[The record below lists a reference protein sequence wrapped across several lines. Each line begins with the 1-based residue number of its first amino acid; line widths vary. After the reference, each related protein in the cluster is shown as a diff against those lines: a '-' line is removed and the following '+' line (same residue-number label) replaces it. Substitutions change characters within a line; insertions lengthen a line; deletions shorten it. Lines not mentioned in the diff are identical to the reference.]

1 MCVDVFVCLCVCVD
15 VCVCVCVCVHACVCA
30 CVCTCELVC
39 CKSYSSE
46 NISWTEQLTP
56 IIVQDFNKTPGP
68 KLTIPHTVK
77 ETFFLFFT
85 PMLLELIVE
94 QSNKYAAECM
104 GEEKY
109 AKWNEITVEELCA
122 YMGFM
127 LLMGV
132 VHLPS
137 LYDYW
142 KKDEV
147 YNYSPVASR
156 ISRNRFLE
164 LHRYL
169 HFEDNSTL
177 SPPGSPEYDRLGKV
191 RPVVEHLSSRVSA
204 VYEPG
209 KEVSVDEAMIPF
221 KGRSSL
227 KQYMPLKPVRRGI
240 KVWARADASNGYVSA
255 FQVYTGKEGNS
266 TEHGLG
272 AKVVKSLTAN
282 LSGSYRH
289 VYFDNYFSS
298 VDLLLDLQ
306 RSGLYGCGT
315 LRLNRKGFPPQLKQP
330 AKKGF
335 KERGES
341 KTCQMKNLTVSV
353 WQDNK
358 AVTVIS
364 TNSDPTQM
372 KSVTRKHKDGTSH
385 TYPCPAAIA
394 DYNVHMGGVDKGD
407 QLRGYYHV
415 RLKCRKYYKYI
426 FWFLFDLIVTNSFIL
441 SRDYT
446 DLPFK
451 SVKEFRIALAKELI
465 GEYMS
470 RKRPGRLSN
479 TPAPRRFCQA
489 HFPVRG
495 AEKAHRCHHC
505 HKNKGERHETVWH
518 CDECG
523 VFLCHNGRDNDCFR
537 EFHIKYGPSCDM

>member
-1 MCVDVFVCLCVCVD
+1 MKD
-15 VCVCVCVCVHACVCA
+15 
-30 CVCTCELVC
+30 
-39 CKSYSSE
+39 
-46 NISWTEQLTP
+46 I
-56 IIVQDFNKTPGP
+56 
-68 KLTIPHTVK
+68 
-77 ETFFLFFT
+77 FFLFFT
-85 PMLLELIVE
+85 PTLLELIVE

-104 GEEKY
+104 GPDKYEK
-109 AKWNEITVEELCA
+109 WTEITVEELCA

-127 LLMGV
+127 LLMGI

-142 KKDEV
+142 KNDEV
-147 YNYSPVASR
+147 YHYSPIASR

-169 HFEDNSTL
+169 HLVDNSTL

-191 RPVVEHLSSRVSA
+191 RPVVEYLSDRVVA

-209 KEVSVDEAMIPF
+209 REVSIDEAMIPF

-255 FQVYTGKEGNS
+255 FQVYTGKERNT

-272 AKVVKSLTAN
+272 ANVVYTLTEDLHN
-282 LSGSYRH
+282 SYRH
-289 VYFDNYFSS
+289 VYFDNYFSG
-298 VDLLLDLQ
+298 VDLLLGLL
-306 RSGLYGCGT
+306 RNGLYGCGT
-315 LRLNRKGFPPQLKQP
+315 LRANRKGFPPQLKETV
-330 AKKGF
+330 KKGF

-353 WQDNK
+353 WQDNR
-358 AVTVIS
+358 TVSVIA

-372 KSVTRKHKDGTSH
+372 KSVSRKHKDGTTH

-394 DYNVHMGGVDKGD
+394 DYNKNMGGVDNND

-426 FWFLFDLIVTNSFIL
+426 FWFLFDLMVTNSYIL
-441 SRDYT
+441 CRNYT
-446 DLPFK
+446 DLPIK
-451 SVKEFRIALAKELI
+451 TVKEFRIALAKQLI
-465 GEYMS
+465 GDYAS
-470 RKRPGRLSN
+470 RKRPGRRSN
-479 TPAPRRFCQA
+479 IPPPRRFCQA

-495 AEKAHRCHHC
+495 AEKGRRCHLC
-505 HKNKGERHETVWH
+505 YTYKGERHETVWQCRE
-518 CDECG
+518 CD

-537 EFHIKYGPSCDM
+537 EYHVKYGPPCDS